1 MTFKQKGFPMHS
13 TKSALKQYEKEI
25 KETSKAFTAGKT
37 AASQIPVVTDKP
49 VVTEEETVPTP
60 PKNPKFKT
68 ETDPITGK
76 THKTMLT
83 WGWEIDPI
91 TGKRTKV
98 PRYQRQ

>member
-37 AASQIPVVTDKP
+37 AASQIPVVTDEP

-60 PKNPKFKT
+60 PKYPKVKVDDEGHQT
-68 ETDPITGK
+68 MLTWVWETDPITR
-76 THKTMLT
+76 
-83 WGWEIDPI
+83 
-91 TGKRTKV
+91 KRTKV
-98 PRYQRQ
+98 PRYERF